1 MGNIF
6 TSQKSH
12 GMKRL
17 VFNMVYRMGK
27 TYKNSILPLF
37 LRDVGKYYWNRKHA
51 ILEYQLPCEA
61 ETLAF
66 RPAKCLMWALHNK
79 YSRLI
84 KYFGPPHPLGDTQ
97 LIYGD
102 VQLGYEVFAT
112 KDGRPLYGNT
122 MLPLMKPIYERLYP
136 ANP

>member
-1 MGNIF
+1 
-6 TSQKSH
+6 
-12 GMKRL
+12 
-17 VFNMVYRMGK
+17 
-27 TYKNSILPLF
+27 
-37 LRDVGKYYWNRKHA
+37 
-51 ILEYQLPCEA
+51 
-61 ETLAF
+61 
-66 RPAKCLMWALHNK
+66 
-79 YSRLI
+79 
-84 KYFGPPHPLGDTQ
+84 LGDTQ